1 MGHTRNSR
9 SLFKRRANSVGPGKG
24 LNLYSHKFSEDVG
37 PGLYFT
43 ESGILTDLGSSPS
56 CVLLSCAIWGK
67 PPEPAEGEQECIL
80 GRVTARV
87 KQGKTWDTFS
97 PWYVTA
103 PSVANQF
110 AEDTLA
116 GTSLV
121 VQW

>member
-56 CVLLSCAIWGK
+56 CALLSCAIWGK
-67 PPEPAEGEQECIL
+67 PPLSQRRESKSAYSAGL
-80 GRVTARV
+80 LRGLNRV
-87 KQGKTWDTFS
+87 KH
-97 PWYVTA
+97 
-103 PSVANQF
+103 
-110 AEDTLA
+110 
-116 GTSLV
+116 GTHSAHGM
-121 VQW
+121 